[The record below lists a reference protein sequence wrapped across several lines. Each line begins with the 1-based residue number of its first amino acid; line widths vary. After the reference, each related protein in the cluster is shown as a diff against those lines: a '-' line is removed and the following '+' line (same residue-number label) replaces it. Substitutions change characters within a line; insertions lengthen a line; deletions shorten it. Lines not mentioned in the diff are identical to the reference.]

1 MDGLYDQVRI
11 AVHQVWRR
19 RWLAIAVAWGVAVA
33 GWLVIALIPSTY
45 EAKARLF
52 VQMRSILPNQVGIT
66 PDERQNQLLRLKQT
80 LTSNENLVR
89 VVRRTDLNSLATSE
103 QELTRVVNALRLRI
117 QVTTQPDGM
126 MEIRGTSNI
135 SGFSNVQNA
144 RTAAASVQGLIDLFI
159 EQNLSGDRRETGQSL
174 QFLDEELARRE
185 TALREA
191 EQRRMEF
198 EQRFMG
204 LLPGEG
210 SVIQRM
216 STARAELANLE
227 QQVAAGQASVNAMRA
242 QLQATPQ
249 TLPGL
254 DGGAGAATATGQIA
268 ALEAQIGQYR
278 ARGWTD
284 SHPDIISARQQ
295 IARLRPYAR
304 AEAQQRGTTG
314 AGATNPSYISL
325 RAMLSEREAQLAAAT
340 SRRNQLQS
348 DLAQLAS
355 RQSSEPGTAAEQ
367 ERLGRDYNVLK
378 QQYDQLLAN
387 REQVRLRG
395 DMQNRTSPINVQVVE
410 PPSVPSVPSAP
421 NRPIFLT
428 VILIFALGAG
438 VAAAFVA
445 GQLQTTFPTQNRLA
459 SVTGLP
465 VLGTLS
471 EVVTAPERIR
481 RRQRLIW
488 LGGATAALAGSWAIL
503 MLVEFWQRST
513 VA

>member
-1 MDGLYDQVRI
+1 MDGLYDQLRI
-11 AVHQVWRR
+11 AIHQVWRR

-52 VQMRSILPNQVGIT
+52 VQMQSILPNQMGVT
-66 PDERQNQLLRLKQT
+66 PDERNNQLLRLKQT

-89 VVRRTDLNSLATSE
+89 VVRRTDLNSLIASE
-103 QELTRVVNALRLRI
+103 ADLGAVVSALRTRI
-117 QVTTQPDGM
+117 VITAQPDGM
-126 MEIRGTSNI
+126 IEIKASSNI
-135 SGFSNVQNA
+135 SGFSNGQNA

-198 EQRFMG
+198 EQRYMG

-210 SVIQRM
+210 SIAQRM
-216 STARAELANLE
+216 SAARAELANLE

-242 QLQATPQ
+242 QLAATPQ
-249 TLPGL
+249 TIPGVG
-254 DGGAGAATATGQIA
+254 DNTATASGQVA
-268 ALEAQIGQYR
+268 ALEGQLNQYL
-278 ARGWTD
+278 ARGWTEG
-284 SHPDIISARQQ
+284 HPDIVALRAQL
-295 IARLRPYAR
+295 ARLRPYAA
-304 AEAQQRGTTG
+304 AERRNGGGGGMA
-314 AGATNPSYISL
+314 NPSYVSL
-325 RAMLSEREAQLAAAT
+325 RALMAEREAQLAAAT
-340 SRRNQLQS
+340 ARRNQIQS
-348 DLAQLAS
+348 DLAQLSS
-355 RQSSEPGTAAEQ
+355 RQSTEPGLATEQ

-395 DMQNRTSPINVQVVE
+395 DMNTRTSPITVQVVE
-410 PPSVPSVPSAP
+410 PPAVPNAPSAP

-428 VILIFALGAG
+428 VVLILALGAG
-438 VAAAFVA
+438 VAAAFVK
-445 GQLQTTFPTQNRLA
+445 GQLQMTFPTQGRLA

-471 EVVTAPERIR
+471 EVITPPVRAL
-481 RRQRLIW
+481 RRQRLVW
-488 LGGATAALAGSWAIL
+488 LGGATAALGASWAIL
-503 MLVEFWQRST
+503 MLVEFWQRSG